1 MNMEKR
7 IGRQEPVQFRYLD
20 DDKTESKGSEA
31 IEIYEKSGRV
41 AQEWQK
47 KLMKHIFAYNDD
59 DLWTHTKFGYS
70 IPRRNGKTKLLL

>member
-1 MNMEKR
+1 MEKR

-31 IEIYEKSGRV
+31 IEIYEKSGRI

-47 KLMKHIFAYNDD
+47 
-59 DLWTHTKFGYS
+59 S
-70 IPRRNGKTKLLL
+70 